1 MSGLRPGP
9 SLALEMG
16 SAVPISHPWRFP
28 EGLSMLRVV
37 VIDDEPGIRRSLRA
51 LLGRYGYEAHEAADG
66 LEGLRLCR
74 TLAPALV
81 ITDIHMPGVDGIEV
95 IAALHAMLPSLP
107 IIAISGGDQTAT
119 LNLLGS
125 AGLLGAVASLRK
137 PFTVTE
143 VLQAVTLALA
153 AVPVVLHA

>member
-1 MSGLRPGP
+1 
-9 SLALEMG
+9 
-16 SAVPISHPWRFP
+16 
-28 EGLSMLRVV
+28 MLRVV
-37 VIDDEPGIRRSLRA
+37 VIDDEVGIRRSLRV
-51 LLGRYGYEAHEAADG
+51 LLGRYGYEAYEAADG

-74 TLAPALV
+74 EVAPDLV

-95 IAALHAMLPSLP
+95 IAALHATHPALP

-125 AGLLGAVASLRK
+125 AGLLGAVGTLRK

-143 VLQAVTLALA
+143 VLQAVGLALPCA
-153 AVPVVLHA
+153 RVAGHA